1 MGSPRERETK
11 IISSLKNN
19 ENILKLHKS
28 RLWKGCFGCMSFIN
42 HDFLKKLDDKHS
54 LSNMLELVMCREDRK
69 AVERVIACILLS
81 DNFSQVLKGKLTYI
95 HFIKKYLNYK
105 TISYQGEIHRY
116 CRWGIRF
123 EELEKMKHLPI
134 VKIWYGR

>member
-28 RLWKGCFGCMSFIN
+28 RLWKGCFGCM
-42 HDFLKKLDDKHS
+42 S